1 MSINNTIHS
10 SNNTED
16 QFSISNA
23 ILLINTIFT
32 LATPIL
38 YMILKMIKK
47 CQFGRDAFIETRS
60 ETSPTAT
67 PVNNQN
73 LPSASQIFGR
83 LALNRVIRNTTNNQ
97 AETSSSAE
105 STTEINSS

>member
-47 CQFGRDAFIETRS
+47 CQFGRDTFIETRS

-73 LPSASQIFGR
+73 MTSASQIFGR
-83 LALNRVIRNTTNNQ
+83 LALNRVIRNNQ
-97 AETSSSAE
+97 TETSAAET
-105 STTEINSS
+105 TTENNSN